1 MQKPDEGRRRT
12 RGRELPSELRLGDV
26 LTFFAVQRYGAITGA
41 ARAQGVNPSQVS
53 KAIARLEEQLHITLL
68 SRSVRGVALTD
79 AALRILPHLEQAV
92 SHFRHMINLE
102 AEPQQVLTVAG
113 PSYLIALFLPVIA
126 RAQPQLRLCG
136 LELPPAMLRAR
147 AADNFFDLS
156 LIAGRATLPATWHS
170 VSVGEIHKGVLA
182 RPELARELGPQP
194 VKPERLLPIPFIT
207 PVYSVNGQ
215 FVEVDDDCP
224 LSFTE
229 RRQGH
234 KVQTIAVAL
243 EIASRIDQLVFGPI
257 TAARRHINEGRLVEV
272 QVKGWKTS
280 EALSVAC
287 NPERLLAQE
296 HRLIVAALRQA
307 LRESS

>member
-1 MQKPDEGRRRT
+1 MQKADEGRRSK
-12 RGRELPSELRLGDV
+12 GRELPGDLRLGDV

-53 KAIARLEEQLHITLL
+53 KAIARLEDQLHLTLL

-92 SHFRHMINLE
+92 SHFRRMMNQE
-102 AEPQQVLTVAG
+102 SEPQQALTVAG
-113 PSYLIALFLPVIA
+113 PSYLISLLLPVIA
-126 RAQPQLRLCG
+126 HAQPQLRLCG

-156 LIAGRATLPATWHS
+156 LITGRASLPATWHS
-170 VSVGEIHKGVLA
+170 VAVGEIHKAVLA
-182 RPELARELGPQP
+182 RPELARELGPPP

-207 PVYSVNGQ
+207 PVYMVNGQ

-224 LSFTE
+224 LSFSE

-234 KVQTIAVAL
+234 KVQTIMVAL
-243 EIASRIDQLVFGPI
+243 EMATHIDQLVFGPI
-257 TAARRHINEGRLVEV
+257 AAARRYINDGRLVEIP
-272 QVKGWKTS
+272 VKGWRLS
-280 EALSVAC
+280 EPLTVAC

-307 LRESS
+307 LRDQA